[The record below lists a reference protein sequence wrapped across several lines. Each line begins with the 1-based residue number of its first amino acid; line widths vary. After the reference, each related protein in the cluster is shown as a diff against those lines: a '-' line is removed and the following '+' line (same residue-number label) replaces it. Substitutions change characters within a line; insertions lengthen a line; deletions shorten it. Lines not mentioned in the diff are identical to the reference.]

1 MSGANLAFVAPMPRF
16 LHGSLRCA
24 PLVLLAACTGGS
36 ELPASDAGPSAD
48 ATVLSDSG
56 TLSDAG
62 TSLDAGQLDS
72 GTTSGACGDWQAQ
85 GFTEASHTK
94 AGDLDYGQIFGDGVV
109 QRLDIVICPDDW
121 QTMQDDL
128 AILSRSAVGRDFPDE
143 KPVYVPVLV
152 TYNGKVWPW
161 VGMRFKGNSTLWS
174 SYQQGIGKLPFRLHF
189 DKFEDDH
196 PEINNQ
202 RLYGFKELK
211 FGNNYSDDSLI
222 RDKMMSETFRNS
234 GVPAAKGT
242 FARIYVDSGDG
253 PVYWGLYTM
262 FEDPTNAL
270 LDDWF
275 GDDNGTMYEGDG
287 DGATLAYF
295 DQDSFEAKTNE
306 DTATWAEIEALV
318 DGLASTDSGATWR
331 AEMERALDVDSYLRA
346 LAINQIIGNWDSY
359 GTMTHNFY
367 FYADPALGGPLVYV
381 PWDFNESYGHGGGGG
396 GPGGGGGRS
405 ALSVSLNEVQASWP
419 LIRRTMDDE
428 VYRANYIAQL
438 ADLMATTLQ
447 IDTQMQQAQAY
458 HDLIAPYVVG
468 DEGEQPGYTQLRNA
482 AAFNSALS
490 GISTALTEG
499 HRQASL
505 LTP

>member
-1 MSGANLAFVAPMPRF
+1 MSRLPHLSIPFAAT
-16 LHGSLRCA
+16 
-24 PLVLLAACTGGS
+24 LLLTACTGGT
-36 ELPASDAGPSAD
+36 ELPASDPGGGAD
-48 ATVLSDSG
+48 ASVPADAG
-56 TLSDAG
+56 GGADAATLSDAG
-62 TSLDAGQLDS
+62 TTIDAGQLDS
-72 GTTSGACGDWQAQ
+72 GTTTGACGDWQAQ
-85 GFTEASHTK
+85 GYTEASHAK
-94 AGDLDYGQIFGDGVV
+94 AGDLDYVQVFGDGVV

-128 AILSRSAVGRDFPDE
+128 ATLSRSAVGMNFPDE
-143 KPVYVPVLV
+143 NPVYVPVLV
-152 TYNGKVWPW
+152 TYNGKTWPW

-196 PEINNQ
+196 TEIDNQ
-202 RLYGFKELK
+202 RFYGFKELK
-211 FGNNYSDDSLI
+211 FGNNYNDDSLV
-222 RDKMMSETFRNS
+222 RDKLMSETFRNS

-253 PVYWGLYTM
+253 PIYWGLYTM

-318 DGLASTDSGATWR
+318 DALASTDSGATWR
-331 AEMERALDVDSYLRA
+331 AEMQQGLDVDSYLRA
-346 LAINQIIGNWDSY
+346 LAVNQIIGNWDSY
-359 GTMTHNFY
+359 GRMTHNFY

-381 PWDFNESYGHGGGGG
+381 PWDFNESYSHGSGGG
-396 GPGGGGGRS
+396 GPGGGGGGRS
-405 ALSVSLNEVQASWP
+405 ALSVSLDEVQASWP

-438 ADLMATTLQ
+438 ADLMATTLD
-447 IDTQMQQAQAY
+447 IDAQMQQAQAY

-490 GISTALTEG
+490 GIRAALTEG
-499 HRQASL
+499 HRQATL
-505 LTP
+505 LVP